1 MFSYRHAF
9 HAGNHAD
16 VLKHVVL
23 IATLKY
29 LTQKDGALQVVDTH
43 AGAGLYRID
52 GDAARTS
59 GEVLEGF
66 LKLHFTQNHDQNQP
80 LAHIES
86 ASPAIKKIANQ
97 ADEMPEI
104 VSDYLAMVAS
114 FNSGKTPKV
123 YPGSP
128 LIAHSLLRQEARD
141 KLKLFEMHPT
151 DSRSLIGHV
160 EQLGA
165 GRTVQ
170 ITVGDGFEGLKAL
183 IPPPSKR
190 GLILIDPSYEMKSDY
205 ARVLACVGDAVK
217 RFPTGCYMVWYP
229 IIPRPESHDLP
240 RKLKNLAALNKRSW
254 LNATLNIGADEPA
267 KPAGKVTDT
276 GHAAAAKRA
285 GLRESGVF
293 LINPPFTLK
302 AALQQALPYLKNQI
316 GRGQGAEQSLTSG
329 G

>member
-16 VLKHVVL
+16 VLKHIAL

-43 AGAGLYRID
+43 AGAGLYRLD
-52 GDAARTS
+52 SDAARTS
-59 GEVLEGF
+59 GEVQAGF
-66 LKLHFTQNHDQNQP
+66 QKLWQAHFSNQNQP
-80 LAHIES
+80 LARTDNVHVATKS
-86 ASPAIKKIANQ
+86 VASNP
-97 ADEMPEI
+97 MPDI
-104 VSDYLAMVAS
+104 VVDYLQTIAS
-114 FNSGKTPKV
+114 FNSGPAPKV

-128 LIAHSLLRQEARD
+128 LIAHSLLRKEARD

-170 ITVGDGFEGLKAL
+170 VTVGDGFEGLKAL
-183 IPPPSKR
+183 LPPPSKR
-190 GLILIDPSYEMKSDY
+190 GLVLIDPSYEMKSDY
-205 ARVLACVGDAVK
+205 ARVLACVSDALA
-217 RFPTGCYMVWYP
+217 RFPTGCFMIWYP

-240 RKLKNLAALNKRSW
+240 RKLKNLATLSKRSW
-254 LNATLNIGADEPA
+254 LNATLNIGADETS
-267 KPAGKVTDT
+267 KQTGKLSPD
-276 GHAAAAKRA
+276 GHATAPKRA

-293 LINPPFTLK
+293 VLSPPFTLK
-302 AALQQALPYLKNQI
+302 AHLQQALPFLTTSL
-316 GRGQGAEQSLTSG
+316 GRGIGAEHSLTFG

>member
-16 VLKHVVL
+16 VLKHIIL

-43 AGAGLYRID
+43 AGAGLYRLD

-59 GEVLEGF
+59 GEALEGF
-66 LKLHFTQNHDQNQP
+66 AKLWSLRNSDQNT
-80 LAHIES
+80 ASARMES
-86 ASPAIKKIANQ
+86 AQSAIKSVVT
-97 ADEMPEI
+97 DEMPEL
-104 VSDYLAMVAS
+104 VSDYLEMIAS
-114 FNSGKTPKV
+114 FNKGSTAKV

-165 GRTVQ
+165 GRAVQ

-190 GLILIDPSYEMKSDY
+190 GLVLIDPSYEMKSDY
-205 ARVLACVGDAVK
+205 VRVLACAGDAVK

-240 RKLKNLAALNKRSW
+240 RKLKNLAVLNKRSW

-267 KPAGKVTDT
+267 KPAGKVTES
-276 GHAAAAKRA
+276 GHAATAKRA

-302 AALQQALPYLKNQI
+302 AALHAALPYLKNQI